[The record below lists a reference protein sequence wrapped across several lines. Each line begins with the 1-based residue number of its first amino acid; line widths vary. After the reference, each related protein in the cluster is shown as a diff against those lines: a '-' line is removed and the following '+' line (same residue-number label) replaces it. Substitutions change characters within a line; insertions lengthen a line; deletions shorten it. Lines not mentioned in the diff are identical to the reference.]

1 MIRVSL
7 FMRKECKLCD
17 EVKIELEELKS
28 EYPHELVEVDIDS
41 DPILQDHYAA
51 KIPVLKV
58 GPYTLE
64 APFDETQLRVTLAA
78 AQQGRTHE
86 KVPDEDHRERA
97 VSMHKVL
104 LSLSKHWLAIFNL
117 LVFMYVG
124 LPFAAPVMME
134 YGATRPARWI
144 YALYSPLCHQLA
156 FRSWFLFGEQ
166 PAYPLEIANSHLGS
180 YGEVTGMNEND
191 QWEARE
197 FTGNDRLGYK
207 VALCERDVAIYGGIF
222 LSGLLFAV
230 LRKRIKP
237 LPIGFWIL
245 IGILPIAID
254 GGSQLL
260 AQLPLGFLTPREST
274 PFLRTLTG
282 LLFGVANVWLAYPY
296 LEETMQELRVMV
308 SMKLAGAGESL

>member
-1 MIRVSL
+1 
-7 FMRKECKLCD
+7 
-17 EVKIELEELKS
+17 
-28 EYPHELVEVDIDS
+28 
-41 DPILQDHYAA
+41 
-51 KIPVLKV
+51 
-58 GPYTLE
+58 
-64 APFDETQLRVTLAA
+64 
-78 AQQGRTHE
+78 
-86 KVPDEDHRERA
+86 
-97 VSMHKVL
+97 
-104 LSLSKHWLAIFNL
+104 
-117 LVFMYVG
+117 
-124 LPFAAPVMME
+124 
-134 YGATRPARWI
+134 
-144 YALYSPLCHQLA
+144 
-156 FRSWFLFGEQ
+156 
-166 PAYPLEIANSHLGS
+166 
-180 YGEVTGMNEND
+180 MNEND